1 MPVPDLRQLV
11 KQERHARISLDNIE
25 EFLLSYQEDRD
36 RGAVDLRVKKL
47 DEIYEKYCEVRV
59 SIEVLTDDLDVG
71 EGPSG
76 DGEEDAS
83 RLSAMAEA
91 RQRENEEIFKEFEN
105 KYFRLKQAL
114 LSKVSIPTEVGVE
127 RKPEVSQSSRT
138 RFPELKLPTFSGR
151 LSEWINFRDNFTSL
165 IHDNAQ
171 LSTIDKFNY
180 LRASLKD
187 EALLQVNQIQ
197 VTSSNYTIAWGVLE
211 SKFENHKLIAQEHL
225 KALFAVAPMKA
236 ESFQALNHI
245 LMTFKINLQQLEKL
259 GEDTEQWSTL
269 LAFMLSQKLDD
280 DTLRQWETHH
290 SSKNIPSYKAR
301 TTVLFYNQH
310 RRVRVRHH
318 TLLHPYVNVAGQGQ
332 NVNQSSSQKN
342 NRGPQAANSQFQ
354 QSNQAQTRNNSQHL
368 QTTPIPSTSSQN
380 ARPPPP
386 TNPSTVHHTA
396 TQSKTHHHSKTALL
410 STAIVKLGD
419 RHGNTVLARAL
430 LDSGS
435 QISLITENLSQRL
448 NFRRLRE
455 NLPVKGVGGSLSVAK
470 QSVLATILSCN
481 SEYKSCEVQFYVLS
495 KITSSLPQQHID
507 TSSWNLPTGV
517 CLADPNFNEPGAID
531 VILGV
536 TVFYDLLL
544 SAQLKLSNSG
554 PILRDT
560 ELGWIVAGELPETA
574 CVSYSTVAS
583 SSVTTEQVFEELSK
597 FWELESCHTK
607 SCLSIE
613 ESACEAIFE
622 ETTARSP
629 DGKFRV
635 QLPKRKHVLEKLG
648 SSRAIAKKR
657 FISMERRLD
666 ANLQLK
672 AMYTA
677 FMHEYVQMG
686 HMKEVQTD
694 DEDSTPEFFIPHH
707 CVLKPD
713 STTTKL
719 RMICEASYCGSG
731 CIGTRSL
738 ETQKKVPNGMAAS
751 IGSVAAQDFLEDS
764 SQEPLKTYKLTTV
777 TYGTSSATRCLNKC
791 ADEGAERYPAAAAVV
806 KKCFYVDD
814 MLAGSHTIEEG
825 KQLCKDVLELL
836 KEYGFNLR
844 KWNTNNP
851 AILAEIPPDLRDER
865 EILDLDEK
873 ATVKT
878 LGLTWEPAADK
889 FWIKVPYWKPEGH
902 VTHRIVLSEIA
913 RLFDEWVL

>member
-151 LSEWINFRDNFTSL
+151 LSKWINFRNNFTSL

-225 KALFAVAPMKA
+225 KALFAVAPMKT

-290 SSKNIPSYKAR
+290 SCKNIPSYKAMVEFLENHCAILQSTSSR
-301 TTVLFYNQH
+301 KSSEFKKSYKTPVVHAAVSTGSCIVCNVGSHSVEQCTRFGKMKVVDRKMLARKLGLCLNCLHSGHFVAECSRSTCRKCGQ
-310 RRVRVRHH
+310 RHH
-318 TLLHPYVNVAGQGQ
+318 TLLHPYVNDAGQGQ

-396 TQSKTHHHSKTALL
+396 TPSKTHHHSKTALL

-517 CLADPNFNEPGAID
+517 CLADPKFNEPGAID

-536 TVFYDLLL
+536 TVFT
-544 SAQLKLSNSG
+544 
-554 PILRDT
+554 I
-560 ELGWIVAGELPETA
+560 
-574 CVSYSTVAS
+574 C
-583 SSVTTEQVFEELSK
+583 
-597 FWELESCHTK
+597 C
-607 SCLSIE
+607 
-613 ESACEAIFE
+613 
-622 ETTARSP
+622 
-629 DGKFRV
+629 RV
-635 QLPKRKHVLEKLG
+635 H
-648 SSRAIAKKR
+648 
-657 FISMERRLD
+657 
-666 ANLQLK
+666 N
-672 AMYTA
+672 
-677 FMHEYVQMG
+677 
-686 HMKEVQTD
+686 
-694 DEDSTPEFFIPHH
+694 
-707 CVLKPD
+707 
-713 STTTKL
+713 
-719 RMICEASYCGSG
+719 
-731 CIGTRSL
+731 
-738 ETQKKVPNGMAAS
+738 
-751 IGSVAAQDFLEDS
+751 
-764 SQEPLKTYKLTTV
+764 
-777 TYGTSSATRCLNKC
+777 
-791 ADEGAERYPAAAAVV
+791 
-806 KKCFYVDD
+806 
-814 MLAGSHTIEEG
+814 
-825 KQLCKDVLELL
+825 
-836 KEYGFNLR
+836 
-844 KWNTNNP
+844 
-851 AILAEIPPDLRDER
+851 
-865 EILDLDEK
+865 
-873 ATVKT
+873 
-878 LGLTWEPAADK
+878 
-889 FWIKVPYWKPEGH
+889 
-902 VTHRIVLSEIA
+902 
-913 RLFDEWVL
+913 